1 MLPEGT
7 HLGFWTN
14 IYFTVMI
21 TIENNH
27 LNNNDRKDFACIG
40 FVSLHWDTTSN
51 VMKYDKNSAQQGNK
65 GCIFIS

>member
-1 MLPEGT
+1 
-7 HLGFWTN
+7 
-14 IYFTVMI
+14 MI

-27 LNNNDRKDFACIG
+27 LNNSDRKDLACIG
-40 FVSLHWDTTSN
+40 FVSLHLDMISN